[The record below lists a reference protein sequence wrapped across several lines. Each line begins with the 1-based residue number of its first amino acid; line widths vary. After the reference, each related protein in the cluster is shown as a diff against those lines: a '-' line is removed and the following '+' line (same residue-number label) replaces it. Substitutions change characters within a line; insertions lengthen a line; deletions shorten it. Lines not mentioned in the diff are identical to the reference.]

1 MKINLIEY
9 FERTVDLFPDKLAIC
24 DDTSFLSFKELEQQ
38 AKSIATH
45 ISAKYNLINKPIAI
59 YLPKRNES
67 IVSFIA
73 TLYSGNCYVPLET
86 KNPINRIKSILK
98 VLKPLCIITNNM
110 YLENIMGCE
119 LGIDI
124 VNLDE
129 LNFKQKVDA
138 NFNYTKCIDTD
149 PAYIIHTSGSTG
161 VPKGVATSH
170 KAILDRINWKI
181 ETFEITKN
189 EVIGNQFPF
198 VFDGSTTDIYLM
210 VFTGASLY
218 LIPEKMFMF
227 PANLLGFIIK
237 HQINLIFWVPSVY
250 INIANLKL
258 LDSIK
263 IPSVKKVLF
272 GGEVMPTVSLNYWIQ
287 NLHKNVLYAN
297 IYGPTETTI
306 LCTCYVVN
314 RKFRDDEVLPIG
326 KPLKNTDILVL
337 NEENKLCEIGEKG
350 ELCMRGSSIA
360 LGYWNDFEKTDSV
373 FVQNPLNN
381 SFPEIIYRTGDIV
394 FENKRGEFIF
404 IGRKDF
410 QIKHLGY
417 RIELGE
423 IEHSVLSSF
432 SSINACVLYDHNKG
446 EIVLIYESTNKILIS
461 EFRNKL
467 INVLSKYMLPTRYI
481 KVDKLPLTISGKI
494 DRVNLN
500 INLSNNVF

>member
-9 FERTVDLFPDKLAIC
+9 FERTVELYPDKLAVC
-24 DDTSFLSFKELEQQ
+24 DDNSFLSFKELEHK
-38 AKSIATH
+38 AKSIAIH
-45 ISAKYNLINKPIAI
+45 ISAKYDSINKPIAI
-59 YLPKRNES
+59 YLPKNNDS

-86 KNPINRIKSILK
+86 KNPINRIQSILQ
-98 VLKPLCIITNNM
+98 VLKPLCIITNNRF
-110 YLENIMGCE
+110 LANLKKCE
-119 LGIDI
+119 LGFDI
-124 VNLDE
+124 INLDE
-129 LNFKQKVDA
+129 IYFESKIETK
-138 NFNYTKCIDTD
+138 FNYNKCIDTD

-161 VPKGVATSH
+161 IPKGVATSH
-170 KAILDRINWKI
+170 KSIIDRIKWKI
-181 ETFEITKN
+181 DTFAITKN
-189 EVIGNQFPF
+189 EAIGNQFPF

-218 LIPEKMFMF
+218 LIPEKMFIF
-227 PANLLGFIIK
+227 PANLLNFIVK
-237 HQINLIFWVPSVY
+237 HQINFIFWVPSVY

-258 LDSIK
+258 LNSIK

-272 GGEVMPTVSLNYWIQ
+272 GGEVMPTASLNYWIHCL
-287 NLHKNVLYAN
+287 NKDVLYAN

-306 LCTCYVVN
+306 LCTCYIVN

-326 KPLKNTDILVL
+326 KALRNTDILLL
-337 NEENKLCEIGEKG
+337 NEENKLCEIKEKG

-381 SFPEIIYRTGDIV
+381 SFPEKIYRTGDIV
-394 FENKRGEFIF
+394 FINEKDEYIF
-404 IGRKDF
+404 VGRKDF

-423 IEHSVLSSF
+423 IEHSVLSNF
-432 SSINACVLYDHNKG
+432 SSINACVLYDHSKG
-446 EIVLIYESTNKILIS
+446 EIVLIYESGNNIQIS

-467 INVLSKYMLPTRYI
+467 IALLSKYMVPTRYI
-481 KVDKLPLTISGKI
+481 KIDKLPLTISGKI

-500 INLSNNVF
+500 IKLCNNGF